1 MLRSLIPM
9 ISAASSQLI
18 CPLIALVITSL
29 IFIARSQ
36 ARAGYNAIH
45 FLPPLWMR
53 HYVPPALR
61 PDISLAT
68 NTGHIIC
75 YRHAVVCSLDVDS
88 LVVYKRRY
96 VQRCTA
102 KHQADTD
109 VTIALLGSEVG
120 DAGIFLSNVSHP

>member
-1 MLRSLIPM
+1 M
-9 ISAASSQLI
+9 QH
-18 CPLIALVITSL
+18 CV
-29 IFIARSQ
+29 
-36 ARAGYNAIH
+36 
-45 FLPPLWMR
+45 LPAP
-53 HYVPPALR
+53 R

-68 NTGHIIC
+68 ATGHIIC
-75 YRHAVVCSLDVDS
+75 YRHETQSPLDVDS
-88 LVVYKRRY
+88 LVVYKRMY